1 MLGETIKNLRK
12 SKRLTQEELAIR
24 LNVVRQTVSK
34 WEQGLSVPDVTMLVT
49 LSEELDTPVS
59 VLLGE
64 PVPETEPD
72 GLAAI
77 AEKLEVVNLQLARRQ
92 RMGRAVLFWAL
103 VAVCAAVVA
112 TFALLVAMGS
122 PYLEW
127 DLSDPETAVAGT
139 ALHGFEWLFVRAA
152 PVVLLAAGAG
162 AVAVWRR
169 RRS

>member
-12 SKRLTQEELAIR
+12 SKGLTQEELAIR

-34 WEQGLSVPDVTMLVT
+34 WEQGLSVPDATMLVT

-64 PVPETEPD
+64 PVSETEPN

-92 RMGRAVLFWAL
+92 RMERSVLFWAL

-122 PYLEW
+122 PYLGWE
-127 DLSDPETAVAGT
+127 LADPETAVAAT

-169 RRS
+169 RRF

>member
-12 SKRLTQEELAIR
+12 SKGLTQEELAIR

-34 WEQGLSVPDVTMLVT
+34 WEQGLSVPDASMLVR

-59 VLLGE
+59 TLLGE
-64 PVPETEPD
+64 SVPEAEPD
-72 GLAAI
+72 GLAVI

-92 RMGRAVLFWAL
+92 RMERSVLFWVL
-103 VAVCAAVVA
+103 VAVCAATAA

-127 DLSDPETAVAGT
+127 DLSDPETAVAST
-139 ALHGFEWLFVRAA
+139 VLHGFEWLFVRAA
-152 PVVLLAAGAG
+152 PLVLLAAGVG

-169 RRS
+169 RS